1 MTKRNPLTRS
11 KFSQG
16 FPALPLR
23 EGLLLCRK
31 SARIFGF
38 LHKVCPA
45 HCFFAQKYVILGQ
58 MRSPA
63 GNRREKRGK

>member
-23 EGLLLCRK
+23 EGLLLCQN
-31 SARIFGF
+31 SAFCINPVSAAVFC
-38 LHKVCPA
+38 KWIC
-45 HCFFAQKYVILGQ
+45 Y
-58 MRSPA
+58 
-63 GNRREKRGK
+63 NDNDEKTGGLTAAKKG

>member
-23 EGLLLCRK
+23 EGL
-31 SARIFGF
+31 
-38 LHKVCPA
+38 
-45 HCFFAQKYVILGQ
+45 FFAK
-58 MRSPA
+58 
-63 GNRREKRGK
+63 NRNGFSAFCINPVSASVFCKWICYNDNDEKTGGLTAAKKG

>member
-23 EGLLLCRK
+23 EGLLLCQK
-31 SARIFGF
+31 SKQIFGF
-38 LHKVCPA
+38 LNPVSAAVFCKWIC
-45 HCFFAQKYVILGQ
+45 Y
-58 MRSPA
+58 
-63 GNRREKRGK
+63 NDNDEKTGGLTAAKKG

>member
-23 EGLLLCRK
+23 EGLFVPKIRPDFRLFINPI
-31 SARIFGF
+31 SAAVFCKWI
-38 LHKVCPA
+38 C
-45 HCFFAQKYVILGQ
+45 Y
-58 MRSPA
+58 
-63 GNRREKRGK
+63 NENDEKTGGLTAAKKG

>member
-23 EGLLLCRK
+23 EGLLLCQK
-31 SARIFGF
+31 SKRIFGF
-38 LHKVCPA
+38 LHKS
-45 HCFFAQKYVILGQ
+45 CFSLCFLQ
-58 MRSPA
+58 MDML
-63 GNRREKRGK
+63 